1 MCILLFITASAEEV
15 RQGGLLSSDP
25 TSKSFCAIGVCSLG
39 ETPRL
44 TAKTPQIVSDTM
56 RNILLEYKVSGNIS
70 PTRPKLLR
78 EVNQQ
83 SGFPVKIR
91 TLYKLLNDNRKK
103 LQAITQLPI
112 IIAHPLNKE
121 IEPWGGAYKDDT
133 GRLIKFEWND
143 PSSNVLL
150 FKLCRENF
158 TIIQAQWA
166 LRLRYHFSPL
176 DEAPP
181 KDKFGQYIRHSFLW
195 FAIKYASREM
205 INQIYPQWIHL
216 FQGSESVELSNT
228 LELDIALT
236 FRPWESREN
245 LEDYRLHIISAAK

>member
-1 MCILLFITASAEEV
+1 
-15 RQGGLLSSDP
+15 
-25 TSKSFCAIGVCSLG
+25 
-39 ETPRL
+39 L
-44 TAKTPQIVSDTM
+44 TAKTPQIVSDTI
-56 RNILLEYKVSGNIS
+56 RNILLEYKVSGNIG
-70 PTRPKLLR
+70 PTRAKLLK

-91 TLYKLLNDNRKK
+91 TLYKLLDNDRRKIK
-103 LQAITQLPI
+103 AIAQLPM

-121 IEPWGGAYKDDT
+121 IEPWGGSYKDDT
-133 GRLIKFEWND
+133 GQLIEFEWND
-143 PSSNVLL
+143 PGSNVLL

-176 DEAPP
+176 EDTPP
-181 KDKFGQYIRHSFLW
+181 KDEFGQYLKHSFLW
-195 FAIKYASREM
+195 FSIKYASREM
-205 INQIYPQWIHL
+205 INKIYPQWINL
-216 FQGSESVELSNT
+216 FRGSGSTKLSNT

-245 LEDYRLHIISAAK
+245 LQDYRLHILSLAK